1 MNPENVELT
10 DPHKEDLLQQ
20 EYERF
25 VEFGQLLDR
34 KMRRYLVQYLRARLE
49 PGEPPE
55 LPELDDRYFRYF
67 TAALDELFAVQ
78 DLLQLCRDHA
88 RIRQQIVVDTL
99 RWLRK
104 TYEKA
109 RSKNP
114 YEDEVNRLEG
124 WAVTPLHVFLRRW
137 PHLIHFL
144 QASYDREQL
153 DWAFYRDRFQDLI
166 KSEHIEDI
174 PEEKRRRLE
183 LLLTD
188 LLAQWD
194 ALLSAKILEYQLTHL
209 EEARE
214 QYLELMQA
222 KVSEYKQLQELIS
235 PFSDY
240 LGWDLSRQLWQE
252 TSFDI
257 VRRYDELLQD
267 EASLRELADLLGR
280 MREAEIEIEEETYE
294 KTIIRQE
301 WQPDEH
307 GRAEV
312 VGIHESDDLNSLLSS
327 EASLLSEPDTELLF
341 LKKYADKGL
350 LTFRYE
356 DRRLVRSEDTF
367 TEVHQRVRQKEKGP
381 FIVCVDTSESM
392 AGRPEQIAKV
402 LCLGILKMAIREN
415 RRAYLINFSIGIKT
429 LDLYDIAASIDGLAK
444 FLSMSFYGGTDVT
457 PALYE
462 ALNQL
467 RSHDYRDADV
477 LVISDFIMP
486 KINRDA
492 LQSVRYCQQNQATQ
506 FHSLTLND
514 DPNTQV
520 LDVFDTNWVY
530 DPRRKGIIRELTAGL
545 GGLGARP

>member
-1 MNPENVELT
+1 MEQPANNQEA
-10 DPHKEDLLQQ
+10 LLQQ

-34 KMRRYLVQYLRARLE
+34 KMRRYLVQYLRAKLE

-55 LPELDDRYFRYF
+55 LPQLDDRYFRYF
-67 TAALDELFAVQ
+67 TEALDELFAVQ
-78 DLLQLCRDHA
+78 DLLQLCRDNA
-88 RIRQQIVVDTL
+88 SITRQIVVDTL

-104 TYEKA
+104 TYEQVQAKT
-109 RSKNP
+109 P
-114 YEDEVNRLEG
+114 YDDEVKRLEG
-124 WAVTPLHVFLRRW
+124 WAVTPLHVFLKRW
-137 PHLIHFL
+137 PHLIYFL
-144 QASYDREQL
+144 QAGYDREQL
-153 DWAFYRDRFQDLI
+153 DWAFYRDRFQELI
-166 KSEHIEDI
+166 SSEQLSALSDEQRH
-174 PEEKRRRLE
+174 RLE

-194 ALLSAKILEYQLTHL
+194 ALLSGKILAYQLTHL
-209 EEARE
+209 AEKRE
-214 QYLELMQA
+214 QYLELIQA
-222 KVSEYKQLQELIS
+222 KVTEYKQLQDLIS

-240 LGWDLSRQLWQE
+240 LGWDLSRQLWQS
-252 TSFDI
+252 TSFDV
-257 VRRYDELLQD
+257 VRRYDDLLQD

-294 KTIIRQE
+294 TTIIRQE

-312 VGIHESDDLNSLLSS
+312 AGIHESDDLNSLLSS
-327 EASLLSEPDTELLF
+327 EASLLSDPDTELLF

-392 AGRPEQIAKV
+392 TGRPEQIAKV
-402 LCLGILKMAIREN
+402 LCLGILKMAVREN

-429 LDLYDIAASIDGLAK
+429 LDLYDVADSIDELAK
-444 FLSMSFYGGTDVT
+444 FLSMSFHGGTDVT

-467 RSHDYRDADV
+467 RSHDYQDADV
-477 LVISDFIMP
+477 LIISDFIMP

-492 LQSVRYCQQNQATQ
+492 LQSVRYCQQNQSTQ

-520 LDVFDTNWVY
+520 LEVFDTNWVY

-545 GGLGARP
+545 GRLGPRP

>member
-1 MNPENVELT
+1 MDRIENK
-10 DPHKEDLLQQ
+10 KEDLLQQ

-34 KMRRYLVQYLRARLE
+34 KMRRYLVQYLRARLA
-49 PGEPPE
+49 PDAPME
-55 LPELDDRYFRYF
+55 LPELDDRYFSYF
-67 TAALDELFAVQ
+67 TEALDELFAIQ
-78 DLLQLCRDHA
+78 DLLQLCRDNA
-88 RIRQQIVVDTL
+88 RIEQQIVVDTL

-104 TYEKA
+104 TYDKVRA
-109 RSKNP
+109 KNP
-114 YEDEVNRLEG
+114 YEDEANRLEG
-124 WAVTPLHVFLRRW
+124 WAVTPLHVFLCRW
-137 PHLIHFL
+137 PHLIQFL
-144 QASYDREQL
+144 QVSYEREQL
-153 DWAFYRDRFQDLI
+153 DWAFYRDRFQALI
-166 KSEHIEDI
+166 TSEQLPEIS
-174 PEEKRRRLE
+174 EEKRRRLE

-209 EEARE
+209 AEERA
-214 QYLELMQA
+214 QYLQLIQA
-222 KVSEYKQLQELIS
+222 KVTEYKQLQELIS

-240 LGWDLSRQLWQE
+240 LGWDLSRQLWQA
-252 TSFDI
+252 TSFDVI
-257 VRRYDELLQD
+257 RRYDELLQD
-267 EASLRELADLLGR
+267 EDSLRELADLLGR

-301 WQPDEH
+301 WQADEH
-307 GRAEV
+307 GRAEI
-312 VGIHESDDLNSLLSS
+312 VGIHESDDLSRLLSS
-327 EASLLSEPDTELLF
+327 EASLLSDPDTEMLF

-356 DRRLVRSEDTF
+356 DRKLMRSEDTF
-367 TEVHQRVRQKEKGP
+367 TEVNQRVRQKEKGP

-429 LDLYDIAASIDGLAK
+429 LDLYDIADSIDELAK
-444 FLSMSFYGGTDVT
+444 FLSMSFHGGTDVT

-467 RSHDYRDADV
+467 RSNDYRDADV
-477 LVISDFIMP
+477 LMISDFIMP

-492 LQSVRYCQQNQATQ
+492 LQSVRYCQQNQHTQ

-514 DPNTQV
+514 DPNVQV
-520 LDVFDTNWVY
+520 LEVFDTNWVY
-530 DPRRKGIIRELTAGL
+530 NPRQKGIIRELTAGL
-545 GGLGARP
+545 GRLGPTV